1 MRAVIISVLSL
12 LLALSAF
19 SQTAATSSVVAP
31 TPLAEP
37 SGAPAKGR
45 AAAQTATRPGE
56 LTPNTVTNLQATTT
70 LANETAEVQ
79 WVENGTVRTR
89 FSMNGSGV
97 SDGTF
102 NNGFKLWH
110 IPNGPMAFA
119 TNNTERMRIM
129 ADGKI
134 GINTVGPQGNP
145 DARVSVIDFN
155 PVGTALASVLWLT
168 SDNPG
173 VSSRAGINAGYSG
186 VANQGI
192 LIGMNT
198 SAWSRGSGTLFQ
210 AIGNE
215 AAAGVCCGG
224 TGTVT
229 NAIGTYVSILGTSS
243 NITNG
248 YGVFIQD
255 VPSTNAYGIYQVG
268 ANDVNYLNGSVGIGG
283 FPSAG
288 QKLEVTGNV
297 KVNGDLTATKVLNAV
312 YGQDIAEWVPATT
325 EMSFGTVVV
334 LNTAANNEVMPSS
347 RPYDTTVAG
356 VVSEQPGITL
366 GAAAKGKA
374 PIATSG
380 RVRVHVDATAAPIKV
395 GDLLVS
401 GTKPGTAM
409 KSIPVNVNGIEMHRP
424 GTLLGKALEPLASG
438 EGDILVLLSMQ

>member
-1 MRAVIISVLSL
+1 MRAVIYCLLTLFVAVSL
-12 LLALSAF
+12 FA
-19 SQTAATSSVVAP
+19 QTAAPTVAAP
-31 TPLAEP
+31 APLPDPGANK
-37 SGAPAKGR
+37 APAKPGR
-45 AAAQTATRPGE
+45 AAVANATRPGE
-56 LTPNTVTNLQATTT
+56 ITTNSTTT
-70 LANETAEVQ
+70 IPGAAGDAAELQ
-79 WVENGTVRTR
+79 FLEGAAVRTALT
-89 FSMNGSGV
+89 SNNSGIAAG
-97 SDGTF
+97 DLTD
-102 NNGFKLWH
+102 GFKLWH
-110 IPNGPMAFA
+110 NANGPMAFA
-119 TNNTERMRIM
+119 TNNIERARIQG
-129 ADGKI
+129 DGKMV
-134 GINTVGPQGNP
+134 INAHG
-145 DARVSVIDFN
+145 
-155 PVGTALASVLWLT
+155 PVGAPGARFSVFETAGTGTGAASVLWLT
-168 SDNPG
+168 NDNTG
-173 VSSRAGINAGYSG
+173 VTSRNSINSAYSG
-186 VANQGI
+186 GGNGGI

-198 SAWSRGSGTLFQ
+198 SAWGRGSGTLFQ

-215 AAAGVCCGG
+215 VAAGVCCDGAA
-224 TGTVT
+224 TVT
-229 NAIGTYVSILGTSS
+229 NVIGTYISIFGTSTS
-243 NITNG
+243 VPNG
-248 YGVFIQD
+248 YGLWIQD
-255 VPSTNAYGIYQVG
+255 IPSTNAYGIYQVG

-283 FPSAG
+283 FPTAG

-366 GAAAKGKA
+366 GAAGKGKA

-409 KSIPVNVNGIEMHRP
+409 KSIPVSVSGIEMHRP
-424 GTLLGKALEPLASG
+424 GTLIGKALEPLASG